1 MTSDATPLARQT
13 LADQFRRRV
22 AAVLAA
28 WRAAVAGDGQVT
40 AGDALPRVQL
50 EDHLPDWLAAFADV
64 LAAAPELSS
73 KGPEVK
79 QANDAE
85 IHGQQRWQQGYDL
98 HDVTREW
105 GHLHRCLV
113 LEIERLAS
121 ANPTLPP
128 AVFSE
133 ARLKLA
139 EQISEST
146 SLSAERYFHL
156 ERVEAASSVLDLERA
171 LADVRELERRRGELW
186 QQAAHDLRGN
196 LGVVSN
202 VAHGLNF
209 ADLPA
214 ARRQDFLGL
223 LRNNVTS
230 LHHLLDDVTSL
241 ARLQAGQEQRSV
253 GAFDAAAEL
262 RRLGD
267 DLRPLA
273 ESKGLYLD
281 VDGVGSLPVDGDAV
295 KVRRIAQ
302 NLLLNALKY
311 TRTGGVTIAWHGSA
325 AGDAARWGFSVADTG
340 PGFHAGPGAPLA
352 NALSATATIEPE
364 HGADPPDPAVAA
376 VTPPG
381 DRDHR
386 PISPSQGEGLGLAIV
401 KRLCDL
407 LDASVEFDF
416 AEGRGT
422 TVNVTLP
429 LTYLATPPPD

>member
-1 MTSDATPLARQT
+1 VTSDATDPARQA
-13 LADQFRRRV
+13 LADQFRTRIDAILADWRV
-22 AAVLAA
+22 A
-28 WRAAVAGDGQVT
+28 VARDGEVT
-40 AGDALPRVQL
+40 AGDALPRAQL

-64 LAAAPELSS
+64 LAAAP
-73 KGPEVK
+73 GVPRVR
-79 QANDAE
+79 AGAVPARDAE
-85 IHGQQRWQQGYDL
+85 VHGQQRWQQGYDL

-113 LEIERLAS
+113 LELERLVRAH
-121 ANPTLPP
+121 PDLP
-128 AVFSE
+128 ADVFAE

-139 EQISEST
+139 EQISEAT
-146 SLSAERYFHL
+146 SLSAERYFRL
-156 ERVEAASSVLDLERA
+156 ERVEAAGSVLDLERA

-196 LGVVSN
+196 LGVVAN
-202 VAHGLNF
+202 VAHGLTF

-214 ARRQDFLGL
+214 ERRQDFLGL

-241 ARLQAGQEQRSV
+241 ARLQAGQEQRRV

-262 RRLGD
+262 RRLAD

-273 ESKGLYLD
+273 EGKGLSLT
-281 VDGVGSLPVDGDAV
+281 VEGPESLPVDGDAV

-311 TRTGGVTIAWHGSA
+311 TRTGGVSIAWHDGV
-325 AGDAARWGFSVADTG
+325 AGDTARWRFAVADTG

-352 NALSATATIEPE
+352 NALSTTASVEPT
-364 HGADPPDPAVAA
+364 HDAAAPDAA
-376 VTPPG
+376 IAAPG
-381 DRDHR
+381 DLDER
-386 PISPSQGEGLGLAIV
+386 PISQSQGEGLGLAIV

-407 LDASVEFDF
+407 LDASVEFDSV
-416 AEGRGT
+416 EGRGT
-422 TVNVTLP
+422 TVHVTLP
-429 LTYLATPPPD
+429 LTYPTTPTPG

>member
-1 MTSDATPLARQT
+1 VTSDAIHAARQA
-13 LADQFRRRV
+13 LADRFRTRID
-22 AAVLAA
+22 AVLAA
-28 WRAAVAGDGQVT
+28 WRSAVAGDGEVT

-50 EDHLPDWLAAFADV
+50 EDHLPAWLAAFADV
-64 LAAAPELSS
+64 LAAAPDI
-73 KGPEVK
+73 PRAQAEV
-79 QANDAE
+79 APARDAE
-85 IHGQQRWQQGYDL
+85 VHGQQRWQQGYDL

-113 LEIERLAS
+113 LELERLVQAH
-121 ANPTLPP
+121 TDLP
-128 AVFSE
+128 AEVFAE

-139 EQISEST
+139 EQISEAT
-146 SLSAERYFHL
+146 SLSAERYFRL
-156 ERVEAASSVLDLERA
+156 ERVEAAGSVLDLERA

-202 VAHGLNF
+202 AAQGLTF
-209 ADLPA
+209 AGLPA

-241 ARLQAGQEQRSV
+241 ARLQAGQEQRRV
-253 GAFDAAAEL
+253 AAFDAAAEL

-273 ESKGLYLD
+273 ESKGLSLQ
-281 VDGVGSLPVDGDAV
+281 VDGIESLPVDGDAV

-311 TRTGGVTIAWHGSA
+311 TRTGGVSIAWHGGA
-325 AGDAARWGFSVADTG
+325 AGDPARWRFTVADTG

-352 NALSATATIEPE
+352 NALSTTAPVEPA
-364 HGADPPDPAVAA
+364 HDADAPDAA
-376 VTPPG
+376 IAAPG
-381 DRDHR
+381 DLDER
-386 PISPSQGEGLGLAIV
+386 PISQSQGEGIGLAIV

-407 LDASVEFDF
+407 LDASVEFDS

-422 TVNVTLP
+422 TVHVTLP
-429 LTYLATPPPD
+429 LAYPSPPLPG